1 MFTVRLPLVMT
12 VAEVLLVDSGGR
24 RVALP
29 MHWLEGTAR
38 VEMASLRPGLYGPE
52 VQVGEDWLP
61 ALPLAELLG
70 WPAEPNSRPSW
81 PAVIVAAGDR
91 RAVLMVERLVQRHE
105 LAVASLGPSFTWLRS
120 MVGASLLGDGRVAPV
135 LDLPALLEMGRAA
148 TEMTEAVARPPRVM
162 VVDDSLS
169 VRRVVAM
176 ALERQGWEAVQAR
189 NGQEA
194 LTLLAST
201 PVDAMLLDVEMPQ
214 MDGYSLL
221 ERLRDGHEH
230 TRLPVAM
237 LTSRG
242 SDKHRQR
249 AMDLGADAYLV
260 KPYQEQHLVETL
272 RRLLEGAAVGA
283 RG

>member
-1 MFTVRLPLVMT
+1 VLPV
-12 VAEVLLVDSGGR
+12 
-24 RVALP
+24 
-29 MHWLEGTAR
+29 
-38 VEMASLRPGLYGPE
+38 SL
-52 VQVGEDWLP
+52 
-61 ALPLAELLG
+61 
-70 WPAEPNSRPSW
+70 
-81 PAVIVAAGDR
+81 
-91 RAVLMVERLVQRHE
+91 LVQRHE

-148 TEMTEAVARPPRVM
+148 TETAEAVARPPRVM

-194 LTLLAST
+194 LTLLTST

-221 ERLRDGHEH
+221 ERLRGGHEH
-230 TRLPVAM
+230 ARLPVAM

-260 KPYQEQHLVETL
+260 KPYQEHHLVETM
-272 RRLLEGAAVGA
+272 RRLLEGAAVGV